1 MTSAVLDV
9 AVCLLLVAAAVVTVT
24 DARRRATEQVDP
36 PDDHAADGTLAV
48 LTTATLTLSPSGA
61 PGRPGTTGRTRRGTA
76 AELLSVALVADD
88 RRLRRRVTATVASLL
103 PPRTAVR
110 VYRVGREATSES
122 RHYGQR
128 GRGLRVGP
136 HPPPRSVHAATARLP
151 ARETRGQIGLVVRW
165 WP

>member
-24 DARRRATEQVDP
+24 DARRRATERVDR

-48 LTTATLTLSPSGA
+48 LTTATLTLSPTEE
-61 PGRPGTTGRTRRGTA
+61 PGRPETTGRTRRGTA

-88 RRLRRRVTATVASLL
+88 RRLRRRVAATVGGLL

-110 VYRVGREATSES
+110 VYRVGGETADRSRRYRERE
-122 RHYGQR
+122 
-128 GRGLRVGP
+128 RGLRVGP
-136 HPPPRSVHAATARLP
+136 RPPPGPVHAATARLP
-151 ARETRGQIGLVVRW
+151 ARGARGRVGLVVRW